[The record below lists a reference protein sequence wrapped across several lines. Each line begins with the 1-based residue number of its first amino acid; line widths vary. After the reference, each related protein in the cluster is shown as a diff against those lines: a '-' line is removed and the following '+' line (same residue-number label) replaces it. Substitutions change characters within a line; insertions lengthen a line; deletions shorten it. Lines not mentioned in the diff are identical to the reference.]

1 MRSSGSVILV
11 LMLREGQV
19 GSHHREEVGEGKES
33 GREFIQGLL
42 FLAPE
47 KLGSYCFLT
56 VRNS

>member
-1 MRSSGSVILV
+1 MILV

-33 GREFIQGLL
+33 GWEFIQGLL

-47 KLGSYCFLT
+47 KLGSYFF
-56 VRNS
+56 